1 MTQASAAGGFH
12 PLHWISTRLLRL
24 PSIRNWFSNAVRMAL
39 LLVVVVGALLSTTIL
54 AREYQIWL
62 LKVFLV
68 GFLALLPGWLYLQ
81 FIRIKGTGLYDEYV
95 LNLHR
100 LRIDAVENLPK
111 PPPGSSQR
119 AAWDAANQSIDDG
132 EVARNIYLK
141 KFEAVYGYSAIPES
155 RRRVDDNESDPQD
168 ETRVIQ
174 GLKREAFSPVVWTTV
189 LIAVGLTVVVQPELF
204 RGLEPFGPMTVS
216 GFPDAHIDAFRFGV
230 IGAFAFIIQGLVR
243 RYFHADL
250 KTHAYIAAMARLVV
264 VVAIVAALGP
274 FFDGQSAILVASL
287 AFLIGMFPELGIRLM
302 RQTIATLGR
311 KATRMPD
318 DDRYPVTDLDGINLW
333 SRARLFEEG
342 IDDMQNLTTANF
354 PDLLLNTRVPI
365 HRLVDW
371 IDQAFLYLRLPSS
384 EDRDALRRVGI
395 RTATD
400 LIDAFETQDGHD
412 PDFKPRLLRVL
423 NRTGTDSHRD
433 DEGPSAT
440 EGLRRALLGEVNL
453 WHVSEW
459 KRHTWLP
466 PTEIRLDTESVKS

>member
-1 MTQASAAGGFH
+1 
-12 PLHWISTRLLRL
+12 
-24 PSIRNWFSNAVRMAL
+24 
-39 LLVVVVGALLSTTIL
+39 
-54 AREYQIWL
+54 
-62 LKVFLV
+62 
-68 GFLALLPGWLYLQ
+68 
-81 FIRIKGTGLYDEYV
+81 
-95 LNLHR
+95 
-100 LRIDAVENLPK
+100 
-111 PPPGSSQR
+111 
-119 AAWDAANQSIDDG
+119 
-132 EVARNIYLK
+132 
-141 KFEAVYGYSAIPES
+141 
-155 RRRVDDNESDPQD
+155 
-168 ETRVIQ
+168 
-174 GLKREAFSPVVWTTV
+174 
-189 LIAVGLTVVVQPELF
+189 
-204 RGLEPFGPMTVS
+204 
-216 GFPDAHIDAFRFGV
+216 
-230 IGAFAFIIQGLVR
+230 
-243 RYFHADL
+243 
-250 KTHAYIAAMARLVV
+250 MARLVV

-400 LIDAFETQDGHD
+400 LIDAFDTQDGHD